1 MAEETA
7 AEGYVPYRS
16 RPEWKDITPVPQDD
30 GPNPVVSIAYS
41 EKFRD
46 VYDYMRAVM
55 QRDEMSERAFALTA
69 DAIDCNPSNYSV
81 WHYRRKLV
89 QALGKDLREELKF
102 TVSVLREQAKNY
114 QVWYHRQKLVEL
126 LGDPSEELVVTRDVL
141 REDSKN
147 YHAWQHRQWAMA
159 TYQRWEGELEFVE
172 QLIGEDIRNNS
183 AWNQRYFV
191 VTHTSSL
198 TDEVVRREVDYTLGN
213 ISKAPNNE
221 SAWNYLE
228 GVLRGQRLRTY
239 PGLLDSCEAMY
250 TKGIRSPF
258 LLGLMV
264 TMCEE
269 EIADGGPKAAECCS
283 KATELCNSLATSVDS
298 IRRNYWDYV
307 QRRVEHTYQTT
318 VPTAV

>member
-7 AEGYVPYRS
+7 AEGYVPYKS
-16 RPEWKDITPVPQDD
+16 RPEWKDITPIPQDD

-46 VYDYMRAVM
+46 VYDYVRAVM

-69 DAIDCNPSNYSV
+69 DAIDCNPANYSV
-81 WHYRRKLV
+81 CYCFYLTSQFALSQKLV
-89 QALGKDLREELKF
+89 QALGKDLKEELKF

-126 LGDPSEELVVTRDVL
+126 LGDPTEELAVTREVL

-172 QLIGEDIRNNS
+172 QLIREDMRNNS

-191 VTHTSSL
+191 VTRTSSL
-198 TDEVVRREVDYTLGN
+198 TDEVVKREVDYTLEN
-213 ISKAPNNE
+213 ISKAPTMK
-221 SAWNYLE
+221 
-228 GVLRGQRLRTY
+228 VLGIILKEFSK
-239 PGLLDSCEAMY
+239 GG
-250 TKGIRSPF
+250 GIRSPF

-264 TMCEE
+264 AICEE
-269 EIADGGPKAAECCS
+269 EIADGGPKAAECRS
-283 KATELCNSLATSVDS
+283 KAGELCNSLASTVDT
-298 IRRNYWDYV
+298 IRKNYWDYV
-307 QRRVEHTYQTT
+307 QRRVDQTYQATLPT
-318 VPTAV
+318 VA